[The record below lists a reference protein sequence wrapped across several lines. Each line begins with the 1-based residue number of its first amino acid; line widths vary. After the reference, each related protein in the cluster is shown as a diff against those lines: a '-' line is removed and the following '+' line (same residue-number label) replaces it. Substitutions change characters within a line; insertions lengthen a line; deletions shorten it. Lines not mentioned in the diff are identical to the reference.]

1 MPTRLLQSISLRLV
15 LIVPYVLL
23 LVGLAVALGVLSYS
37 AGSRA
42 LSTVSGQLLLET
54 VGRIT
59 QAVDRHVVGS
69 SAVLESAFPEG
80 MPAPPTIEQD
90 FHDIR
95 NRFWVATSIHTDPN
109 DYVYYGNEAG
119 QGLGLYR
126 RSSEEVELRM
136 KLRADEHRAIYRY
149 QGVDGHLEFVRRET
163 TLFDPRTRPWYANG
177 KTTDGHTWT
186 SVYIDF
192 GTLQLVAT
200 RARRV
205 LGPNNEFAGVVA
217 TDVALK
223 ALNDFVGRLKVSPNG
238 IAFIVEP
245 DGNLIASSASAN
257 VVVLPDGSYGRLQA
271 AESDHPLLKASY
283 LTVRDRIAVV
293 SDEKLPRVF
302 EFVDPEGNQIHAAID
317 RVRDAAGLDW
327 VTVVA
332 MPASDFLGDVIE
344 NVRRTVVLAT
354 IAVMVAVAIG
364 LGILSW
370 VSRDL
375 RSLAAVAS
383 RIGDG
388 DLETP
393 VGIVRRDEIGELA
406 RSFERM
412 QDRLRT
418 DRLTG
423 LANREALLQQ
433 LQRRI
438 EHARN
443 DRRNPHVGVL
453 FIDLNRFKSIND
465 NHGHEIGD
473 QVLQEIANRL
483 AHSVRAED
491 LVARYAGDEFV
502 IVTDNVT
509 DRPALD
515 QVRLHVEAVLRA
527 PLTTPQIAGLGLS
540 VGGAIG
546 GALYPDD
553 GDSPESLLRHADHAM
568 YADKLDR
575 RRSEPSGVVRFPQ
588 RP

>member
-205 LGPNNEFAGVVA
+205 LGPDNEFAGVVA

-302 EFVDPEGNQIHAAID
+302 EFFDPEGNQIHAAID

>member
-119 QGLGLYR
+119 QGLGLHR
-126 RSSEEVELRM
+126 RSSDEVELRM

-205 LGPNNEFAGVVA
+205 LGPDNEFAGVVA

-438 EHARN
+438 ERARN

>member
-1 MPTRLLQSISLRLV
+1 M
-15 LIVPYVLL
+15 
-23 LVGLAVALGVLSYS
+23 
-37 AGSRA
+37 
-42 LSTVSGQLLLET
+42 
-54 VGRIT
+54 
-59 QAVDRHVVGS
+59 
-69 SAVLESAFPEG
+69 
-80 MPAPPTIEQD
+80 
-90 FHDIR
+90 
-95 NRFWVATSIHTDPN
+95 
-109 DYVYYGNEAG
+109 
-119 QGLGLYR
+119 
-126 RSSEEVELRM
+126 
-136 KLRADEHRAIYRY
+136 
-149 QGVDGHLEFVRRET
+149 
-163 TLFDPRTRPWYANG
+163 
-177 KTTDGHTWT
+177 
-186 SVYIDF
+186 
-192 GTLQLVAT
+192 
-200 RARRV
+200 
-205 LGPNNEFAGVVA
+205 
-217 TDVALK
+217 
-223 ALNDFVGRLKVSPNG
+223 
-238 IAFIVEP
+238 EP

>member
-205 LGPNNEFAGVVA
+205 LGPENEFAGVVA

>member
-126 RSSEEVELRM
+126 RSSDEVELRM

-205 LGPNNEFAGVVA
+205 LGPENEFAGVVA

>member
-205 LGPNNEFAGVVA
+205 LGPDNEFAGVVA

-540 VGGAIG
+540 IGGAIG

-575 RRSEPSGVVRFPQ
+575 RRS
-588 RP
+588 

>member
-109 DYVYYGNEAG
+109 DYVYYVNEAG

-205 LGPNNEFAGVVA
+205 LGPDNEFAGVVA

-443 DRRNPHVGVL
+443 DRLNPHVGVL

>member
-205 LGPNNEFAGVVA
+205 LGPDNEFAGVVA

-540 VGGAIG
+540 IGGAIG

>member
-205 LGPNNEFAGVVA
+205 LGPDNEFAGVVA

-317 RVRDAAGLDW
+317 RVRDTAGLDW

>member
-205 LGPNNEFAGVVA
+205 LGPDNEFAGVVA

>member
-205 LGPNNEFAGVVA
+205 LGPDNEFAGVVA

-443 DRRNPHVGVL
+443 DRLNPHVGVL

>member
-205 LGPNNEFAGVVA
+205 LGPDNEFAGVVA

-509 DRPALD
+509 DRPTLD

-540 VGGAIG
+540 IGGAIG

>member
-205 LGPNNEFAGVVA
+205 LGPDNEFAGVVA

-575 RRSEPSGVVRFPQ
+575 RRS
-588 RP
+588 

>member
-126 RSSEEVELRM
+126 RSSEEVELRL

-205 LGPNNEFAGVVA
+205 LGPDNEFAGVVA

-540 VGGAIG
+540 IGGAIG